1 MSSATTSTFYSVM
14 NEKAST
20 SSSFSPT
27 GAQLL
32 YAIGAILTAVTAF
45 LDYRFNHRLETAL
58 ILPFAVTAAAVAA
71 IGFVAVP
78 KLGQLKMGQFIR
90 EDGPQAHLKKAGTP
104 TMGGVFVVPTGLL
117 IAIIWSRFNLDVV
130 ALSLMTASY
139 LAIGGVDDWK
149 SLSNRK
155 NEGLTPKGKLGLQ
168 VGAAGLFCLWAYL
181 TKTASI
187 TSVALP
193 FGVLPFGLFF
203 WGLAVFVL
211 LAESN
216 ATNLT
221 DGVDGLAGGT
231 GAIALLTMAA
241 VTGVKYPQISVF
253 CVCLSGAYLGFL
265 VHNRNKA
272 SVFMG
277 DTGSL
282 ALGGALAAVGIITNN
297 LWALFVISG
306 IFFIEALSVIAQ
318 VSYYK
323 ATKDADGKGK
333 RLFRMAP
340 FHHHLELGGWKET
353 QVVGTFYLIN
363 LILAVLSWWSR
374 PIA

>member
-1 MSSATTSTFYSVM
+1 M
-14 NEKAST
+14 NEKASADN
-20 SSSFSPT
+20 SFSPT
-27 GAQLL
+27 GSQLL
-32 YAIGAILTAVTAF
+32 YFLGALLTAVTAF
-45 LDYRFNHRLETAL
+45 LDWQFNHTLSSSFL
-58 ILPFAVTAAAVAA
+58 LPFVATTGAVAA
-71 IGFVAVP
+71 LGFVAVP

-90 EDGPQAHLKKAGTP
+90 EDGPKAHLKKAGTP
-104 TMGGVFVVPTGLL
+104 TMGGVFVVPAGLL
-117 IAIIWSRFNLDVV
+117 IAIVWSRFNPDVI

-155 NEGLTPKGKLGLQ
+155 NEGLKPKGKLGLQ
-168 VGAAGLFCLWAYL
+168 IGAAVLFCLWAYI
-181 TKTASI
+181 TKPASI
-187 TSVALP
+187 ANIALP
-193 FGVLPFGLFF
+193 LGISLPLGTMPLMLVF
-203 WGLAVFVL
+203 WGIAIFVL

-241 VTGVKYPQISVF
+241 ITGATGAKYQAIAIF

-282 ALGGALAAVGIITNN
+282 ALGGALGAVGIITNN
-297 LWALFVISG
+297 LWALFLISG

-323 ATKDADGKGK
+323 ATKDADGKGQ

-353 QVVGTFYLIN
+353 QVVGVFYLIN
-363 LILAVLSWWSR
+363 CALALLCWFSR
-374 PIA
+374 AQT

>member
-1 MSSATTSTFYSVM
+1 MTQ
-14 NEKAST
+14 KAST
-20 SSSFSPT
+20 SRGFSPS
-27 GAQLL
+27 GIQLL
-32 YAIGAILTAVTAF
+32 FALGTVLTAVVAY
-45 LDYRFNHRLETAL
+45 LDSGYQFNHSIGSSLL
-58 ILPFAVTAAAVAA
+58 LPFVVSIAGVAA
-71 IGFVAVP
+71 LGFVAVP

-104 TMGGVFVVPTGLL
+104 TMGGVFVVPTALL
-117 IAIIWSRFNLDVV
+117 IAILWSRFDQDVI

-155 NEGLTPKGKLGLQ
+155 NEGLTPKGKLALQ
-168 VGAAGLFCLWAYL
+168 IGAAALFCAWAYL
-181 TKTASI
+181 TRPNLTTVI
-187 TSVALP
+187 LP
-193 FGVLPFGLFF
+193 LGIVLPLGLFF
-203 WGLAVFVL
+203 WALAVFVL

-231 GAIALLTMAA
+231 GSIALLAMAA
-241 VTGVKYPQISVF
+241 VTTMQYPNIATF
-253 CVCLSGAYLGFL
+253 CICMSGAYLGFL

-272 SVFMG
+272 TVFMG

-282 ALGGALAAVGIITNN
+282 ALGGALGAVGIITGN
-297 LWALFVISG
+297 LWSLFAISG

-323 ATKDADGKGK
+323 ATKGPDGKGK

-340 FHHHLELGGWKET
+340 FHHHLELGGWTET
-353 QVVGTFYLIN
+353 QVVGVFYVVNAL
-363 LILAVLSWWSR
+363 LAILCWYTKR
-374 PIA
+374 

>member
-1 MSSATTSTFYSVM
+1 M
-14 NEKAST
+14 NENVSP
-20 SSSFSPT
+20 SSGFTPT
-27 GAQLL
+27 GSQLL
-32 YAIGAILTAVTAF
+32 YALGAVLTAVTAL
-45 LDYRFNHRLETAL
+45 LDYRFNHGIGTSLL
-58 ILPFAVTAAAVAA
+58 FPFAVTAAAVAA
-71 IGFVAVP
+71 LGFVAVP
-78 KLGQLKMGQFIR
+78 KLSQLKMGQFIR

-168 VGAAGLFCLWAYL
+168 IGAAALFCLWVYF
-181 TKTASI
+181 TKPAGI

-193 FGVLPFGLFF
+193 WGIYLPLGLLF

-241 VTGVKYPQISVF
+241 VTGMKYPAVSVF
-253 CVCLSGAYLGFL
+253 CICLSGAYLGFL

-272 SVFMG
+272 RVFMG

-282 ALGGALAAVGIITNN
+282 ALGGALGATGILTNN

-333 RLFRMAP
+333 RLLRMAP

-353 QVVGTFYLIN
+353 QVVGVFYVVN
-363 LILAVLSWWSR
+363 AILALLCWLSR
-374 PIA
+374 PIT

>member
-1 MSSATTSTFYSVM
+1 M

-20 SSSFSPT
+20 NSSFSPT
-27 GAQLL
+27 GSQLL

-45 LDYRFNHRLETAL
+45 LDYRFNHRLGTAL
-58 ILPFAVTAAAVAA
+58 ILPFAITAAAVAA

-168 VGAAGLFCLWAYL
+168 VGAAGLFCLWAYF

-241 VTGVKYPQISVF
+241 VTGVKYPEISVF

-272 SVFMG
+272 SVFHY
-277 DTGSL
+277 
-282 ALGGALAAVGIITNN
+282 
-297 LWALFVISG
+297 
-306 IFFIEALSVIAQ
+306 Q
-318 VSYYK
+318 
-323 ATKDADGKGK
+323 
-333 RLFRMAP
+333 
-340 FHHHLELGGWKET
+340 
-353 QVVGTFYLIN
+353 
-363 LILAVLSWWSR
+363 
-374 PIA
+374 

>member
-1 MSSATTSTFYSVM
+1 M
-14 NEKAST
+14 NENVSP
-20 SSSFSPT
+20 SSGFTPT

-32 YAIGAILTAVTAF
+32 YALGAVLTAVTAL
-45 LDYRFNHRLETAL
+45 LDYRFNHGLGTSL
-58 ILPFAVTAAAVAA
+58 LLPFAVTAAAVAA
-71 IGFVAVP
+71 LGFVAVP
-78 KLGQLKMGQFIR
+78 KLSQLKMGQFIR

-117 IAIIWSRFNLDVV
+117 IAIVWSRFNLDVV

-168 VGAAGLFCLWAYL
+168 IGSAALFCLWVYF
-181 TKTASI
+181 TKPTGITA
-187 TSVALP
+187 VALP
-193 FGVLPFGLFF
+193 WGISLPLGLLF

-231 GAIALLTMAA
+231 GSIALLTMAA
-241 VTGVKYPQISVF
+241 VTGMKYPAVSIF
-253 CVCLSGAYLGFL
+253 CICLSGAYLGFL

-272 SVFMG
+272 RVFMG

-282 ALGGALAAVGIITNN
+282 ALGGALGAAGILTNN

-333 RLFRMAP
+333 RLLRMAP

-353 QVVGTFYLIN
+353 QVVGVFYVVN
-363 LILAVLSWWSR
+363 AILALLCWLSR

>member
-1 MSSATTSTFYSVM
+1 M
-14 NEKAST
+14 NEKASA
-20 SSSFSPT
+20 SSFSPT
-27 GAQLL
+27 GSQLL
-32 YAIGAILTAVTAF
+32 CAIAATLMAATVF
-45 LDYRFNHRLETAL
+45 LDYWFRNHLRLEIAL
-58 ILPFAVTAAAVAA
+58 TFPFVITVAAVAA

-117 IAIIWSRFNLDVV
+117 IAIVWSRFNMDVI

-155 NEGLTPKGKLGLQ
+155 NEGLSPKGKLGLQ
-168 VGAAGLFCLWAYL
+168 MGAAGLFCLWAYL

-187 TSVALP
+187 TSVVLP

-203 WGLAVFVL
+203 WGLAIFVL

-231 GAIALLTMAA
+231 GSIALLTMAA
-241 VTGVKYPQISVF
+241 VTGVKFPQIAIF

-282 ALGGALAAVGIITNN
+282 ALGGALGAVGIITNN
-297 LWALFVISG
+297 LWALFIISG

-363 LILAVLSWWSR
+363 LILAVLAWWSH
-374 PIA
+374 PMN

>member
-1 MSSATTSTFYSVM
+1 MTQ
-14 NEKAST
+14 KAST
-20 SSSFSPT
+20 SRVFSPT
-27 GAQLL
+27 GMQLL
-32 YAIGAILTAVTAF
+32 FTLGVILTAVVGY
-45 LDYRFNHRLETAL
+45 LDYRFNHSFSSSLL
-58 ILPFAVTAAAVAA
+58 LPFVLSFAAVAA
-71 IGFVAVP
+71 LGFVAVP

-104 TMGGVFVVPTGLL
+104 TMGGVFVVPTALL
-117 IAIIWSRFNLDVV
+117 LAILWSKFDLDIIAV
-130 ALSLMTASY
+130 SLMTASY

-155 NEGLTPKGKLGLQ
+155 NEGLKPKGKLALQ
-168 VGAAGLFCLWAYL
+168 IGTAVLFCAWVFL
-181 TKTASI
+181 TKVYNKSD
-187 TSVALP
+187 ALTTVILP
-193 FGVLPFGLFF
+193 WNIVLPLGIFF
-203 WGLAVFVL
+203 WALAVFVL

-231 GAIALLTMAA
+231 GSIALLAMAA
-241 VTGVKYPQISVF
+241 VNGVQYPNVAIF
-253 CVCLSGAYLGFL
+253 CICMSGAYLGFL

-282 ALGGALAAVGIITNN
+282 ALGGALGAVGIMTGN
-297 LWALFVISG
+297 LWSLFAISG
-306 IFFIEALSVIAQ
+306 IFFIEALSVITQ

-323 ATKDADGKGK
+323 ATKGPDGKGK

-340 FHHHLELGGWKET
+340 FHHHLELGGWTET
-353 QVVGTFYLIN
+353 QVVGVFYVVNAL
-363 LILAVLSWWSR
+363 LALFCWYTR
-374 PIA
+374 R